1 MGPVRFRKES
11 HSAATAPE
19 QSAPDWRT
27 ASTRDRFINFCTC
40 EIEDDIKMLF
50 ADGVSVI
57 RTV

>member
-1 MGPVRFRKES
+1 MRPIRFRKDS

-19 QSAPDWRT
+19 QPAPDRR
-27 ASTRDRFINFCTC
+27 AKSTRDRFINFCTC